1 MPGWGLWGWGLRRRG
16 RVVAALALLS
26 VGGLAGAAL
35 LLDRLCPP
43 PLERLADLSVTVAD
57 RSGQPL
63 RVYTNAAGAW
73 RLPVGADAVAP
84 LFLDLLLAYEDRRFY
99 RHAGVD
105 PLAALRAFGQN
116 LGAGRVVS
124 GASTLTMQVARLLEP
139 RPRSLSAKLI
149 EAARAA
155 QLEWRYDKRAILGM
169 YLTLA
174 PYGGNVEGV
183 RAAALTLF
191 GKAPTELDAA
201 EAALLVALPQ
211 SPSRLRADRFPERAR
226 MARDKVL
233 DRAGQA
239 GALSAKAAEEAK
251 TEPVPSARQPLPA
264 SAPHLADALRARRS
278 GETILTT
285 TVDGGLQRAVEAL
298 ARREVAPL
306 NQRAGMAALVVDN
319 RTRAVLAYL
328 GSSDAL
334 DEERRGPIDMVRAV
348 RSPGSALKPFIYGL
362 GFDDGLI
369 HPLTQVADVST
380 RFGDYAPRNFDRGF
394 TGDLTIEEALQR
406 SLNIPAV
413 LVLDRVGP
421 LRFADALRRVGAR
434 LVLPSRNAVPG
445 LPVALG
451 GASINLWDMTTLY
464 SGLARGG
471 LVAPLR
477 LQPDAAEEG
486 GLRLLSPSAAQQV
499 RAILEGSPP
508 PPGIVQ
514 AQALRGAGP
523 IALKTGTSY
532 GFRDAWAFGVTERY
546 SVGVWVGRPDGT
558 PSPDRYGRNT
568 AAPLLFQLFDLLPAD
583 RGRPAG
589 PVTAE
594 APPELLRRLQAGDSA
609 QAAGQVAGA
618 RQPDRLRLVFP
629 GGDMVVEALGP
640 DGRADPLTFSAT
652 GGRRPLS
659 WLIDGRRIAL
669 SPIAREVVWRPE
681 GPGPVRV
688 TVLDADG
695 RSDSALVD
703 VR

>member
-1 MPGWGLWGWGLRRRG
+1 MRARLRKLLTG
-16 RVVAALALLS
+16 ALPIVAMGAAALGA
-26 VGGLAGAAL
+26 LAGTAL
-35 LLDRLCPP
+35 TLDALFPP
-43 PLERLADLSVTVAD
+43 PLARLGELSVTVAD
-57 RSGQPL
+57 RGGKPL
-63 RVYTNAAGAW
+63 RVFTNRDGAW
-73 RLPVGADAVAP
+73 RLPAAAGDVAP
-84 LFLDLLLAYEDRRFY
+84 LFVDLLMAYEDRRFES
-99 RHAGVD
+99 HPGVD
-105 PLAALRAFGQN
+105 PLAVLRAVGQN

-139 RPRSLSAKLI
+139 RPRTLSAKLI

-174 PYGGNVEGV
+174 PYGGNVEGI
-183 RAAALTLF
+183 RAASLMLF
-191 GKAPTELDAA
+191 GKPPTELDAA

-211 SPSRLRADRFPERAR
+211 APSRLRADRYPERAR
-226 MARDKVL
+226 AARDKVL
-233 DRAGQA
+233 DRAVLA
-239 GALSAKAAEEAK
+239 GILSVKAAEEAK
-251 TEPVPSARQPLPA
+251 TEPVPSLRLPLPA
-264 SAPHLADALRARRS
+264 SAPHLAEALRAQRP
-278 GETILTT
+278 GEPLVATT
-285 TVDGGLQRAVEAL
+285 LDGDLQRAVEAL
-298 ARREVAPL
+298 ARREAATL
-306 NQRAGMAALVVDN
+306 HERAGLAVLVVDN
-319 RTRAVLAYL
+319 RTRSVLAYL

-334 DEERRGPIDMVRAV
+334 DERRLGPIDMVRAV

-362 GFDDGLI
+362 GFDDGII

-394 TGDLTIEEALQR
+394 NGDLTIQEALQR

-434 LVLPSRNAVPG
+434 LVMPAGTTVPG

-451 GASINLWDMTTLY
+451 GASINLWDMATLY
-464 SGLARGG
+464 AGLAREGM
-471 LVAPLR
+471 VAPLR
-477 LQPDAAEEG
+477 ATPEG
-486 GLRLLSPSAAQQV
+486 GDGAETRLLSASAAQQV

-508 PPGIVQ
+508 PPGTVQ
-514 AQALRGAGP
+514 AQELRGNGP

-546 SVGVWVGRPDGT
+546 TVGVWAGRPDGT

-568 AAPLLFQLFDLLPAD
+568 AAPLLFQVFDLLPRD

-589 PVTAE
+589 PIAS
-594 APPELLRRLQAGDSA
+594 APPAELLRRLHAGSPALMD
-609 QAAGQVAGA
+609 GQ
-618 RQPDRLRLVFP
+618 QPDRPRLLFP
-629 GGDMVVEALGP
+629 SGDMEVEALGP
-640 DGRADPLTFSAT
+640 DGRGEPLTLSAS

-669 SPIAREVVWRPE
+669 SPIARDVVWRPD
-681 GPGPVRV
+681 GPGPVRI

-695 RSDSALVD
+695 RSDSATITIQ
-703 VR
+703 